1 MNLQEQTNRI
11 KQMMG
16 LIIESTDKIQTSNG
30 GVILVS
36 DYVKNHIK
44 DHNQFGSGSVFK
56 EGITDEDINS
66 FVNMVIENNELGE
79 GGAFEIEVP
88 GIGFDLVKPYDEAM
102 SYDNAEESTTIKREG
117 PNEIEVPL
125 VRTSQSEDDFM
136 SDRLKLI
143 IRPSNTN
150 FLPEDVKE
158 DGDIMNMINQGKVY
172 SLLTAFPG
180 NPNIPRASEWGG
192 QFAVIVPTKEI
203 MEKKYELTRT
213 NK

>member
-66 FVNMVIENNELGE
+66 FVNMVIDNYELGE

-136 SDRLKLI
+136 SDRLTLI
-143 IRPSNTN
+143 IRPSNPN

-180 NPNIPRASEWGG
+180 NPNIPRASEWDG

-203 MEKKYELTRT
+203 MDK
-213 NK
+213 

>member
-1 MNLQEQTNRI
+1 MNLQENIRRI
-11 KQMMG
+11 KEMMG
-16 LIIESTDKIQTSNG
+16 IINESTDKIQTSNG

-56 EGITDEDINS
+56 KGITDEDINS

-79 GGAFEIEVP
+79 GGAFEIEGP

-102 SYDNAEESTTIKREG
+102 SYDNAEESTTIKKEG
-117 PNEIEVPL
+117 SNEIEVPL
-125 VRTSQSEDDFM
+125 VRTSQSEDDFR
-136 SDRLKLI
+136 SDRLTLI
-143 IRPSNTN
+143 IRPSNPN

-158 DGDIMNMINQGKVY
+158 DGVIMNMINQGKVY

-203 MEKKYELTRT
+203 M

>member
-1 MNLQEQTNRI
+1 MRLQENINRI
-11 KQMMG
+11 KEMMG
-16 LIIESTDKIQTSNG
+16 LITESTDKLQTSNG

-88 GIGFDLVKPYDEAM
+88 GIGYDLVKPYDEAM
-102 SYDNAEESTTIKREG
+102 SYENAEESTTIKKEG

-125 VRTSQSEDDFM
+125 VRTSQSEDDFRT
-136 SDRLKLI
+136 DRLTLI
-143 IRPSNTN
+143 IRPSNPN

-158 DGDIMNMINQGKVY
+158 DGNIMDMINQGKVY

-180 NPNIPRASEWGG
+180 NPNIPRASEWDG
-192 QFAVIVPTKEI
+192 QFAVVVPTKEI
-203 MEKKYELTRT
+203 MDI
-213 NK
+213 

>member
-16 LIIESTDKIQTSNG
+16 IINESTDKIQTFNG
-30 GVILVS
+30 EVILIS

-66 FVNMVIENNELGE
+66 FVNMVIENNELGD

-102 SYDNAEESTTIKREG
+102 SYDNAEESTTIKKEG

-125 VRTSQSEDDFM
+125 VRTSQSEDDFI
-136 SDRLKLI
+136 SDRLTLI
-143 IRPSNTN
+143 IRPSNPN

-158 DGDIMNMINQGKVY
+158 DGDILNMINQGKVY

-203 MEKKYELTRT
+203 M

>member
-1 MNLQEQTNRI
+1 MNLQENIQRI

-16 LIIESTDKIQTSNG
+16 VINESTDKIQTSNG

-88 GIGFDLVKPYDEAM
+88 EIGFDLVKPYDEAM
-102 SYDNAEESTTIKREG
+102 SYDNAEESTTIKKEG

-125 VRTSQSEDDFM
+125 VRTSQSEDDFR
-136 SDRLKLI
+136 SDRLTLI
-143 IRPSNTN
+143 IRPSNPN

-158 DGDIMNMINQGKVY
+158 DNNIMNMINQGKVY

-180 NPNIPRASEWGG
+180 NPNIPRASEWDG

-203 MEKKYELTRT
+203 KQSMI
-213 NK
+213 

>member
-66 FVNMVIENNELGE
+66 FVNMVIDNYELGE

-117 PNEIEVPL
+117 QNEIEVPL
-125 VRTSQSEDDFM
+125 VRTSQLEDDFM
-136 SDRLKLI
+136 SDRLTLI
-143 IRPSNTN
+143 IRPSNPN

-180 NPNIPRASEWGG
+180 NPNIPRASEWDG

-203 MEKKYELTRT
+203 MDK
-213 NK
+213 

>member
-88 GIGFDLVKPYDEAM
+88 GIGFDLVKPYDEAI
-102 SYDNAEESTTIKREG
+102 SYDNAQESTTIKKEG

-125 VRTSQSEDDFM
+125 INTSQSEDDFRTN
-136 SDRLKLI
+136 RLTLI
-143 IRPSNTN
+143 IRPSNPN

-158 DGDIMNMINQGKVY
+158 DGNIMDMINQGKVY

-180 NPNIPRASEWGG
+180 NPNIPRASEWNGE
-192 QFAVIVPTKEI
+192 FAVIVPTKEKMDI
-203 MEKKYELTRT
+203 
-213 NK
+213 

>member
-16 LIIESTDKIQTSNG
+16 IINESTDKIQTSNG
-30 GVILVS
+30 EVILVS

-79 GGAFEIEVP
+79 GGAFEIEIP

-102 SYDNAEESTTIKREG
+102 SYDNDEESTTIKKEG

-125 VRTSQSEDDFM
+125 VRTSQSEDDFI
-136 SDRLKLI
+136 SDRLTLI
-143 IRPSNTN
+143 IRPSNPN

-158 DGDIMNMINQGKVY
+158 DGNIINMINQGKVY

-180 NPNIPRASEWGG
+180 NPNIPRASEWGR

-203 MEKKYELTRT
+203 M

>member
-136 SDRLKLI
+136 SDRLTLI
-143 IRPSNTN
+143 IRPSNPN

-180 NPNIPRASEWGG
+180 NPNIPRASEWNR

-203 MEKKYELTRT
+203 MDK
-213 NK
+213 

>member
-1 MNLQEQTNRI
+1 MNLNENIQRI
-11 KQMMG
+11 REMMG
-16 LIIESTDKIQTSNG
+16 LITESTDKLQTPNG

-44 DHNQFGSGSVFK
+44 GHNQFGSGSVFK

-88 GIGFDLVKPYDEAM
+88 GIGYDLVKPYDEAI
-102 SYDNAEESTTIKREG
+102 SYDNAQESTTIKKEG

-125 VRTSQSEDDFM
+125 INTSQSEDDFRT
-136 SDRLKLI
+136 DRLTLI
-143 IRPSNTN
+143 IRPSNPN

-158 DGDIMNMINQGKVY
+158 DGNIMDMINQGKVY

-180 NPNIPRASEWGG
+180 NPNIPRASEWNGE
-192 QFAVIVPTKEI
+192 FAVIVPTKEKMDI
-203 MEKKYELTRT
+203 
-213 NK
+213 

>member
-1 MNLQEQTNRI
+1 
-11 KQMMG
+11 MMG
-16 LIIESTDKIQTSNG
+16 LITESTDKLQTPNG

-88 GIGFDLVKPYDEAM
+88 GIGYDLVKPYDEAI
-102 SYDNAEESTTIKREG
+102 SYDNAQESTTIKKEG

-125 VRTSQSEDDFM
+125 INTSQSEDDFK
-136 SDRLKLI
+136 SNRLTLI
-143 IRPSNTN
+143 IRPSNPN

-158 DGDIMNMINQGKVY
+158 DGNIMDMINQGKVY

-180 NPNIPRASEWGG
+180 NPNIPRASEWNGG
-192 QFAVIVPTKEI
+192 FAVIVPTKEKMDI
-203 MEKKYELTRT
+203 
-213 NK
+213 